1 MDPQTYAQQILVW
14 HSLCILLFPN
24 NLGEQHNLC
33 SFFSFPFGFFSY
45 FRVLSFWFITKDIGI
60 ELNNYGMSYLG
71 LCLKPKLDLWEVRQ
85 PLGHYINK
93 KTSYIGRETPP
104 PKPLLCGCDITILE
118 MNWREHSVL
127 KIRYSLRPKIVFVLA
142 LGFMSIFK

>member
-1 MDPQTYAQQILVW
+1 VDPQTYAQQILVW

-93 KTSYIGRETPP
+93 KTSYIGREPPQTP
-104 PKPLLCGCDITILE
+104 LVWL
-118 MNWREHSVL
+118 
-127 KIRYSLRPKIVFVLA
+127 
-142 LGFMSIFK
+142 